1 VARPGLT
8 WFGTLRYPAVLVSL
22 FLGLQLVARSLG
34 LPSDDWPLF
43 AAPWTLLALLLSLP
57 LRLQR
62 VWNEPTPW
70 CRLGVVAPPQQALGA
85 LLGGWAKALALLA
98 PITALLL
105 WSGLA
110 RWQPNLS
117 PAELANALAL
127 GLGVGFAEEL
137 LFRGWLW
144 GELALHLGR
153 ARGAMAQAVIF
164 SLAHARADLGIA
176 GLVGLLGGLVL
187 LGLALA
193 LQRRS
198 DGGLLWGAVGLH
210 GGLVAGWFVLL
221 QGALVL
227 RTESP
232 LWLVGPGGANP
243 NPVGG
248 VLGWLGLAMLLLAL
262 ARTLRLQ
269 AVQGITDNARICP

>member
-1 VARPGLT
+1 VERPGPT
-8 WFGTLRYPAVLVSL
+8 WFGTLRYPAVLVGL
-22 FLGLQLVARSLG
+22 FLGLQLAARMLG
-34 LPSDDWPLF
+34 LPSDEWPLF
-43 AAPWTLLALLLSLP
+43 AAPWTLMALLLSLP
-57 LRLQR
+57 LRLRR

-70 CRLGVVAPPQQALGA
+70 CRLGVLAPPQRALGA

-98 PITALLL
+98 PIAVLLVV
-105 WSGLA
+105 SGLA

-153 ARGAMAQAVIF
+153 SRGAVAQAVIF
-164 SLAHARADLGIA
+164 SLAHVRADLGIA

-193 LQRRS
+193 LQRRA

-210 GGLVAGWFVLL
+210 GGLVGGWFALL

-227 RTESP
+227 RPDGP

-248 VLGWLGLAMLLLAL
+248 LLGWLGLTLVLLAL
-262 ARTLRLQ
+262 VRTLRMQ
-269 AVQGITDNARICP
+269 EVQGITDNARICP

>member
-1 VARPGLT
+1 MARSGPT
-8 WFGTLRYPAVLVSL
+8 WLGTLRYPAVLVSL

-34 LPSDDWPLF
+34 FPSEDWPLF

-57 LRLQR
+57 LRLRR

-85 LLGGWAKALALLA
+85 LLGGWVKALALLA
-98 PITALLL
+98 PITVILL

-117 PAELANALAL
+117 PGELANALAL

-153 ARGAMAQAVIF
+153 PRGAMAQAVIF
-164 SLAHARADLGIA
+164 SLVHARADLGIA
-176 GLVGLLGGLVL
+176 GLVGLLGGLLL

-193 LQRRS
+193 LQRRF

-210 GGLVAGWFVLL
+210 GGLVGGWFALL
-221 QGALVL
+221 QGVLVL
-227 RTESP
+227 RQESP

-248 VLGWLGLAMLLLAL
+248 VLGWLGLALVLLAL
-262 ARTLRLQ
+262 ARTLRLRE
-269 AVQGITDNARICP
+269 VQGITDNARICP

>member
-1 VARPGLT
+1 MVRPGPT
-8 WFGTLRYPAVLVSL
+8 WLDTLRYPALLVGL
-22 FLGLQLVARSLG
+22 FLGLQLVARLLG

-43 AAPWTLLALLLSLP
+43 AAPWTLMALLLSLP
-57 LRLQR
+57 RRLRW
-62 VWNEPTPW
+62 VWGEPTPW
-70 CRLGVVAPPQQALGA
+70 CRLGVVAPARRALGA
-85 LLGGWAKALALLA
+85 LLGGWTKALALLA
-98 PITALLL
+98 PIAVLLVA
-105 WSGLA
+105 SGLA
-110 RWQPNLS
+110 RWRPDLA

-153 ARGAMAQAVIF
+153 ARGAVAQAVIF
-164 SLAHARADLGIA
+164 SLVHARADLGIA

-193 LQRRS
+193 LQRRA
-198 DGGLLWGAVGLH
+198 DRGLLWGAVGLH
-210 GGLVAGWFVLL
+210 GGLVGGWFALL

-227 RTESP
+227 RPDAP

-248 VLGWLGLAMLLLAL
+248 LLGWLGLTLVLLAL
-262 ARTLRLQ
+262 VRTLRMRE
-269 AVQGITDNARICP
+269 VQGITDNARICP